1 MEGLEL
7 VAWMTRPP
15 LVWALLVAAITPE
28 AGAVAEAGDA
38 AEAGM
43 LTSSSSL
50 SLVSL

>member
-1 MEGLEL
+1 
-7 VAWMTRPP
+7 MTRPP
-15 LVWALLVAAITPE
+15 LDEELDPEITPGVE
-28 AGAVAEAGDA
+28 TDGVVAAEAGDT